1 MKRLDFLKTLSL
13 LPLAGTTAYASSL
26 NALASGKSTSRT
38 PLIFIGH
45 GSPMNGIRDNIYSNA
60 WKDLGQKLQ
69 APKAIICISAHW
81 QTKGTFV
88 TALEEQPT
96 IHTFNNFPQELFDVR
111 YKAKGSPE
119 LAKETQKLITSTKVG
134 LSHDWGIDHG
144 AWIVLK
150 RLFPEANVPVVQLS
164 VDYSQPAEY
173 HYNLGKQLSGLRRK
187 GVLIVGSGN
196 IIHNLYTTKSD
207 SKPYDWALEA
217 RENFNRFIADGN
229 HNPLLKYQSLGSW
242 ATNAVPAPD
251 HYFPL
256 LYVLGLQEKD
266 ENVRFF
272 NDDILSGSLSMTSL
286 HIQNT

>member
-1 MKRLDFLKTLSL
+1 MKRIDFIKTLSL
-13 LPLAGTTAYASSL
+13 LPLAGSSSYAGSL
-26 NALASGKSTSRT
+26 NALADGKSTART
-38 PLIFIGH
+38 PLLFIGH

-60 WKDLGQKLQ
+60 WKDLGQKLEV
-69 APKAIICISAHW
+69 PKAVICISAHW
-81 QTKGTFV
+81 LTKGTFV

-96 IHTFNNFPQELFDVR
+96 VHTFNNFPHELFEVR
-111 YKAKGSPE
+111 YPAKGNPG
-119 LAKETQKLITSTKVG
+119 LAKEIQKLISTTNVG

-144 AWIVLK
+144 AWIVLR
-150 RLFPEANVPVVQLS
+150 RLFPEANVPVIQLS

-173 HYNLGKQLSGLRRK
+173 HYRLGKQLSSLRRK

-217 RENFNRFIADGN
+217 REKFNAYITDAN
-229 HNPLLKYQSLGSW
+229 HQPLLKYQGLGSW
-242 ATNAVPAPD
+242 ATNAIPTPD

-256 LYVLGLQEKD
+256 LYILGLQEAD
-266 ENVRFF
+266 ERVSFF

-286 HIQNT
+286 HIH